1 MPLCLCG
8 KTLIATVSTRSFKS
22 NIVIHCLRVALVV
35 ALVGAGWAL
44 YRKLPDG
51 GSLPTMNNVGGQTS
65 VSIMLRPP
73 PDEDAAE
80 TALNVHVEL
89 YSVDVAAVR
98 REFFDPDN
106 HRAGLRFETFLT
118 QRMKKRPPVA
128 AQLDAKGSTTLTIA
142 PGKWWIHATL
152 NGAQSLEWRL
162 PVNVT
167 GQKLTIELTPA
178 NAYTR
183 TESF

>member
-1 MPLCLCG
+1 M
-8 KTLIATVSTRSFKS
+8 V
-22 NIVIHCLRVALVV
+22 NCLRVALVV

-51 GSLPTMNNVGGQTS
+51 GSLPTNGAGGQTS
-65 VSIMLRPP
+65 VSIVLRRPP
-73 PDEDAAE
+73 DDAAAA
-80 TALNVHVEL
+80 TALNVPVEL

-106 HRAGLRFETFLT
+106 RRAGLRFETFLS
-118 QRMKKRPPVA
+118 QRMKGRPPVA
-128 AQLDAKGSTTLTIA
+128 AQLDAKGRTIVTVA

-152 NGAQSLEWRL
+152 NSAQSLEWRL
-162 PVNVT
+162 PVNVS

>member
-1 MPLCLCG
+1 MN
-8 KTLIATVSTRSFKS
+8 TRSFKS
-22 NIVIHCLRVALVV
+22 NVVIHCLRVALVV

-51 GSLPTMNNVGGQTS
+51 GSLPTMNGAGGQTS
-65 VSIMLRPP
+65 VSIMLRPAP
-73 PDEDAAE
+73 SEDAAA
-80 TALNVHVEL
+80 TALNVPVEL

-106 HRAGLRFETFLT
+106 RRAGLRFETFLS
-118 QRMKKRPPVA
+118 QRMKGRPPVA
-128 AQLDAKGSTTLTIA
+128 AQLDATGHTTLSVA

-152 NGAQSLEWRL
+152 IGAQSLEWRL
-162 PVNVT
+162 PVNIT
-167 GQKLTIELTPA
+167 GQRLTIELTPA

>member
-1 MPLCLCG
+1 M
-8 KTLIATVSTRSFKS
+8 STRSFKS
-22 NIVIHCLRVALVV
+22 NVIVHCLRVALVV
-35 ALVGAGWAL
+35 ALVGAGWTL

-51 GSLPTMNNVGGQTS
+51 GSLPVTNNAGGQTS
-65 VSIMLRPP
+65 VSIVLRRP
-73 PDEDAAE
+73 PDEDAAKI
-80 TALNVHVEL
+80 ALNVPVEL

-106 HRAGLRFETFLT
+106 RRAGLRFETFLS

-128 AQLDAKGSTTLTIA
+128 AQLDAKGSTTLTVA
-142 PGKWWIHATL
+142 PGKWWLHATL
-152 NGAQSLEWRL
+152 NGGAQSLEWRL
-162 PVNVT
+162 PVNIT

>member
-1 MPLCLCG
+1 M
-8 KTLIATVSTRSFKS
+8 
-22 NIVIHCLRVALVV
+22 ALVS
-35 ALVGAGWAL
+35 AGWAL
-44 YRKLPDG
+44 YRKLPG
-51 GSLPTMNNVGGQTS
+51 GDALPPTNGAGGQTS
-65 VSIMLRPP
+65 VSIVLRRP
-73 PDEDAAE
+73 PDEDAAKI
-80 TALNVHVEL
+80 ALNVPVEL

-106 HRAGLRFETFLT
+106 RRAGLRFETFLS

-128 AQLDAKGSTTLTIA
+128 AQLDAKGRAIVTVA
-142 PGKWWIHATL
+142 PGKWWVHATL
-152 NGAQSLEWRL
+152 GGAQSLEWRL
-162 PVNVT
+162 PVNIT

>member
-1 MPLCLCG
+1 M
-8 KTLIATVSTRSFKS
+8 V
-22 NIVIHCLRVALVV
+22 NCLRVALVV

-51 GSLPTMNNVGGQTS
+51 GALPTTNNAGGQTS
-65 VSIMLRPP
+65 VSIVLRRP
-73 PDEDAAE
+73 PDEDAANI
-80 TALNVHVEL
+80 ALNVPVEL

-106 HRAGLRFETFLT
+106 RRAGVRFETFLS

-128 AQLDAKGSTTLTIA
+128 AQLDVKGHTIVAVA

-152 NGAQSLEWRL
+152 NGTQSLEWRL

-167 GQKLTIELTPA
+167 GQTLTIELTSA